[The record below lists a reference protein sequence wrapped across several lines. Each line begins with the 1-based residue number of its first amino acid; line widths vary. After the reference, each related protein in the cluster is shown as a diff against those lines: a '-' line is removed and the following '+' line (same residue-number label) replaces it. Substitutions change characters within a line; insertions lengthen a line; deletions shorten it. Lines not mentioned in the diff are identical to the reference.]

1 VQHLSARQIIPFWP
15 EEVGSW
21 WSATGQIDVVAVQRD
36 RRCALLGEARWR
48 REPMTVA
55 DLDALQAKA
64 RLWLEAEKGWDL
76 WLALFSR
83 SGFSPALSERAA
95 ADSHLLLL
103 TPDDVVGSRG

>member
-1 VQHLSARQIIPFWP
+1 MNPAAPSSGWSSA
-15 EEVGSW
+15 
-21 WSATGQIDVVAVQRD
+21 GQIDVVAAQRD

-55 DLDALQAKA
+55 DLEALQAK
-64 RLWLEAEKGWDL
+64 RRTWLEDEKGWDV

-83 SGFSPALSERAA
+83 SGFSPALQERAA

-103 TPDDVVGSRG
+103 TPADVVGAGR